1 MRKSLLFAA
10 LLSLVAC
17 QKEGASGTAGG
28 GAAGSAQAPQ
38 TEDQKTLYAL
48 GLAEARR
55 LQVFSL
61 TKEELAHVQQGL
73 SDGITGAK
81 PQVELETY
89 GPKINQLAQTRI
101 GAKSE
106 TEKKKGQEYL
116 AAAAAKPGAQK
127 TESGAIYIEQ
137 QAGTGAQPT
146 ASDTVKVHYKGTLT
160 DGTEFDS
167 SYKRGQPAEFPLQAV
182 IKCWTEGVAKMK
194 VGGKAQ
200 LVCPSDVA
208 YGDQGRPPTIPGGA
222 TLVFDVELV
231 DITTPKAGADAA
243 KKSAPKAPAPKPAT
257 K

>member
-10 LLSLVAC
+10 LLSLAAC

-28 GAAGSAQAPQ
+28 AASAGAPQ

-73 SDGITGAK
+73 SDGVTGAK
-81 PQVELETY
+81 PQVELEQY

-116 AAAAAKPGAQK
+116 ATAAAKPGAQK
-127 TESGAIYIEQ
+127 TESGRC
-137 QAGTGAQPT
+137 T
-146 ASDTVKVHYKGTLT
+146 
-160 DGTEFDS
+160 S
-167 SYKRGQPAEFPLQAV
+167 SSRPARAR
-182 IKCWTEGVAKMK
+182 
-194 VGGKAQ
+194 
-200 LVCPSDVA
+200 S
-208 YGDQGRPPTIPGGA
+208 PP
-222 TLVFDVELV
+222 
-231 DITTPKAGADAA
+231 
-243 KKSAPKAPAPKPAT
+243 PAT
-257 K
+257 R

>member
-10 LLSLVAC
+10 LLGLVAC
-17 QKEGASGTAGG
+17 QKEGGSASNTGAAASG
-28 GAAGSAQAPQ
+28 QAPQ

-61 TKEELAHVQQGL
+61 TKEELVHVQQGL

-81 PQVELETY
+81 AQVDLETY

-116 AAAAAKPGAQK
+116 AQHANDKGAQK
-127 TESGAIYIEQ
+127 TESGALYIET
-137 QAGTGAQPT
+137 QAGTGAQP
-146 ASDTVKVHYKGTLT
+146 AVSDTVKVHYKGTLI

-182 IKCWTEGVAKMK
+182 VKCWTEGVAKMK
-194 VGGKAQ
+194 VGGKAK

-222 TLVFDVELV
+222 TLLFDVELV
-231 DITTPKAGADAA
+231 DITTPKAGAAPAA
-243 KKSAPKAPAPKPAT
+243 GKSAPKPAPKPAT

>member
-55 LQVFSL
+55 LQVFNL

-73 SDGITGAK
+73 SDGVTGAK

-101 GAKSE
+101 SAKSE
-106 TEKKKGQEYL
+106 TE
-116 AAAAAKPGAQK
+116 
-127 TESGAIYIEQ
+127 
-137 QAGTGAQPT
+137 
-146 ASDTVKVHYKGTLT
+146 
-160 DGTEFDS
+160 
-167 SYKRGQPAEFPLQAV
+167 
-182 IKCWTEGVAKMK
+182 
-194 VGGKAQ
+194 
-200 LVCPSDVA
+200 
-208 YGDQGRPPTIPGGA
+208 
-222 TLVFDVELV
+222 
-231 DITTPKAGADAA
+231 
-243 KKSAPKAPAPKPAT
+243 
-257 K
+257 

>member
-17 QKEGASGTAGG
+17 QKEASGPAAG
-28 GAAGSAQAPQ
+28 GAAAGAPQ

-73 SDGITGAK
+73 SDGVTGAK
-81 PQVELETY
+81 AQVELETY
-89 GPKINQLAQTRI
+89 GPKINQLAQSRI

-106 TEKKKGQEYL
+106 TEKKKGQEYV
-116 AAAAAKPGAQK
+116 AQHANDKGAQK
-127 TESGAIYIEQ
+127 TESGALYIEE
-137 QAGTGAQPT
+137 QAGTGAQP
-146 ASDTVKVHYKGTLT
+146 AVSDTVKVHYTGTLI
-160 DGTEFDS
+160 DGTKFDS
-167 SYKRGQPAEFPLQAV
+167 SRDRGQPAEFPLQAV

-194 VGGKAQ
+194 VGGKAK

-222 TLVFDVELV
+222 TLLFDVELM
-231 DITTPKAGADAA
+231 DITTPKADAA
-243 KKSAPKAPAPKPAT
+243 GAAAGKGAPKPAPKPAT